1 MRRLTGARLRLLAG
15 LFGALLLADLVRR
28 TGASELLESVA
39 TLGWRLILVLALGGV
54 SHLVKTWA
62 WRITLLNDRHQVS
75 FRRMLGLRLSSEA
88 VGQFGV
94 LGQVSGEALR
104 VSLMTPRVPLASGIA
119 SVALDRALFVLTA
132 ALVSAMGLIAMLAVL
147 PLAPNLSRYAGLF
160 VFLLLGVILVT
171 ALAAHR
177 RWPVFSW
184 STRLLS
190 RVPHFSGWMQRKQSL
205 IHSIES
211 KLFDFYHQT
220 PRAFLASFALNLVCH
235 FAAILE
241 VFLILWLMGAKIS
254 FVAALATEAWTKMVN
269 IAGLVNPGNV
279 GTYEGGTML
288 VAKMLGLS
296 GAAGLT
302 LGLTRRFRAIFWA
315 AVGGLCLAILSRS
328 AKRNN
333 FESTQSDRQA
343 PGNQTGP
350 AETRDKSEAA
360 DCGHV
365 AVILANNRQG
375 DGSFGSRLPGV
386 GALPVLLRVILG
398 ARKAGATRIVVA
410 VDQVTGPEVRR
421 ELQSTRRLPESVEWI
436 QIGTGKMSLA
446 SLLGQLAAET
456 RGPLVLI
463 AGDRTYHPSLHR
475 RAGEWSEES
484 GALTLTSSGQPV
496 GILAIS
502 RDVAADLAKH
512 SRPNITCIEDLHA
525 WLSSNYSVECET
537 VQEDLWQRISNEQ
550 DRQSA
555 DQKLDRWLVK
565 PTDGIFARLN
575 RRVSI
580 PISRQIIRFP
590 ITPNMVSL
598 FTLGVSF
605 SSGVFYARGGYWNML
620 LGAFLSAF
628 ASILDGSDGE
638 VARLKLQE
646 SAFGCWLETVC
657 DYLYYLFIFGGMTI
671 GLLRSSGMR
680 VYLVWGGLLF
690 FGAVLSFLVTG
701 LQRHRLATDRP
712 EQLLQIWQTQ
722 ASSRQSNP
730 FLYLGRHTEFIIRR
744 CFLPYPLLVFAI
756 FNLTQVGLIL
766 SALGANVVW
775 PIALYSYCT
784 FTAVQTPKAVSTA
797 ASA

>member
-1 MRRLTGARLRLLAG
+1 MRRIVTGARLRLVAG
-15 LFGALLLADLVRR
+15 LLGALLLANLVRR
-28 TGASELLESVA
+28 AGPSALLESVA
-39 TLGWRLILVLALGGV
+39 TLGWGLILVLALGGV

-62 WRITLLNDRHQVS
+62 WRITLLDEKHHVS
-75 FRRMLGLRLSSEA
+75 FGRMLGLRLSSEA

-94 LGQVSGEALR
+94 LGQVSGETLR
-104 VSLMTPRVPLASGIA
+104 VSLMSPTVPLASGIA
-119 SVALDRALFVLTA
+119 SVALDRALFVVTA
-132 ALVSAMGLIAMLAVL
+132 ALVSAMGLIALLAVL
-147 PLAPNLSRYAGLF
+147 PLPPNLSRYAGLSVF
-160 VFLLLGVILVT
+160 VLLGVILVT

-190 RVPHFSGWMQRKQSL
+190 RVPHFNGWMERKQSL
-205 IHSIES
+205 IHSIEI

-220 PRAFLASFALNLVCH
+220 PRAFWASFALNLACH
-235 FAAILE
+235 LAAVLE
-241 VFLILWLMGAKIS
+241 VFVILWLMGAKIS

-269 IAGLVNPGNV
+269 ILGLFNPGNI

-315 AVGGLCLAILSRS
+315 AVGGLCLAVLSKS
-328 AKRNN
+328 KKGG
-333 FESTQSDRQA
+333 ETQ
-343 PGNQTGP
+343 
-350 AETRDKSEAA
+350 DKSEAA
-360 DCGHV
+360 GHGHV
-365 AVILANNRQG
+365 AVVLANNRQG
-375 DGSFGSRLPGV
+375 DGSFQAPLARV

-398 ARKAGATRIVVA
+398 AQKAGATRIVVA
-410 VDQVTGPEVRR
+410 VDPLTGPVKRDLE
-421 ELQSTRRLPESVEWI
+421 STRRLPKSVEWVRL
-436 QIGTGKMSLA
+436 GAGETTLSA
-446 SLLGQLAAET
+446 LLGQLAGET
-456 RGPLVLI
+456 PGPLVVI
-463 AGDRTYHPSLHR
+463 AGDRTYHPSLLR
-475 RAGEWSEES
+475 RAEEWSEQS

-502 RDVAADLAKH
+502 RDVAADLAKQ
-512 SRPNITCIEDLHA
+512 SPPNISGIEDLHA
-525 WLSSNYSVECET
+525 WLSSNCSVECEP
-537 VQEDLWQRISNEQ
+537 VQEDMWQRISNEQ
-550 DRQSA
+550 DRLSA
-555 DQKLDRWLVK
+555 EQKLDQWLVK

-575 RRVSI
+575 RRISI

-605 SSGVFYARGGYWNML
+605 SSGVFYACGGYWNML
-620 LGAFLSAF
+620 LGASLSSF

-712 EQLLQIWQTQ
+712 EQFLRIWQAQ
-722 ASSRQSNP
+722 ASRRQSNP

-756 FNLTQVGLIL
+756 FNITQVGLIL

-784 FTAVQTPKAVSTA
+784 FTAAQTPKGVSPPATA
-797 ASA
+797 